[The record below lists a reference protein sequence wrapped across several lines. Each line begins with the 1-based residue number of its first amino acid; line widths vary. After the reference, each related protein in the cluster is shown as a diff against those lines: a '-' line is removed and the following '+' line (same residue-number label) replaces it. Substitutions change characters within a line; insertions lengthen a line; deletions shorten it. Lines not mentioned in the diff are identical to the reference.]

1 MKLYPPHIEGTLPSF
16 YKSTS
21 GDYSYITIPFSMNKA
36 VGMNEVGGFSLLIK
50 DVITG
55 EHIIDKTTV
64 NHSSSSEVKFML
76 DAYDLLHLVEGAHYK
91 VQLAYLDKTT
101 PQAEVGYYS
110 TVGVIKCTT
119 RPELS
124 IKGLDLQDSNIHR
137 YSYTGFYSNPNDPT
151 EKVYQYRFV
160 LTDTNGNIIR
170 DSGFLLHN
178 IEENAE
184 NTYESTDTYEFPF
197 DLEDDQVYLI
207 QYYIKTNNNLIIQ
220 TPKYRLVQGNAGPIT
235 EPIRIDAYSNFE
247 EGFVQL
253 IVSYDGKNENLYQ
266 LNVSEEFDSFLNYY
280 EHTYEKINLTEETYI
295 PNEYY
300 ISIDNNYKKA
310 TDVFDETEEY
320 YESVY
325 NSILLTTST
334 YEPNKYYIRKEHFA
348 RGNYKITR
356 SCKDTNYKE
365 WNTIATLKVDGYQRE
380 FYNKNDYTIQQGKY
394 YKYAIQQINNYGV
407 LTERKLSKEI
417 FADFEDLFLYDGKRQ
432 LKIRY
437 NPKVSSFKTDIL
449 EAKIDTIGGKYPFF
463 FRNGQVSYKEFPIAG
478 LISYEMDNNY
488 QFVKEEDLG
497 FDPRHSGLKR
507 EYTANIVNL
516 RQQIKQN
523 LIKINSNTSKINH
536 SNEDEESYYSPAEIT
551 RMRNEIYLLK
561 DENSNLR
568 KILENKIKHENIIN
582 AYRYKT
588 QNPES
593 INIAAERYFKME
605 VLDWLND
612 GKPKLFRSPTE
623 GNFIVRLMNS
633 SLTPEDT
640 LGRMLHNFSTTAYEM
655 ANCDYDNL
663 SSLGI
668 ISPNK
673 IDYNF
678 LQWRTVRL
686 AEHQGVTNNNNGTYF
701 VNEEGVYKT
710 IYNGNV
716 QYIEEEIL
724 ESGQQAFIV
733 QIQNMQPGSIIRI
746 DDEDIVIGATGA
758 YYTESALGINSIIV
772 PTNSYSK
779 GIITYNY
786 YGMTRDNFDL
796 ITNEYISQIG
806 AMQFI
811 GNGEDIISQINNP
824 VQKIK
829 DFGYLQFLARDI
841 VEIYVE
847 DFDSWEKLYYT
858 NTDYTQRI
866 YFTYDDYKLISDEHR
881 YFYEDE
887 DIATDRMIRVTP
899 AEGFKSGKTYFKDN
913 EFSINPMLM
922 TDRPKTDF
930 PYKFRETYY
939 IKRNEINT
947 TILPDENKLPLYKYS
962 TDIILIDGFPQ
973 ELNETV
979 IVYKDFY
986 NDKYYVTQE
995 TYDDMTNEENK
1006 QYFEILSFDVLINNI
1021 DKINLEQK
1029 ETYKVKEQFICDN
1042 LILGNGTL
1050 LNCAYQVYH
1059 KTFAFEDSSANVD
1072 SKYYN
1077 EELANIKA
1085 RLDEYEE
1092 ILDNSSALTNNSF
1105 NRELGSIVEYYKSN
1119 LLDKILEIQTN
1130 TTTLESQEIQK
1141 IVGEYTNF
1149 LTVYERYLDGEI
1161 STIEEFIQAVNSDD
1175 ARDLKFLLLEAS
1187 VRENYAREQYQKD
1200 YKEYIRILTN
1210 LLEQYEEEDNRQ

>member
-160 LTDTNGNIIR
+160 LTDTNGNVIR

-280 EHTYEKINLTEETYI
+280 EHAYEKINLTEETYI

-310 TDVFDETEEY
+310 TDAFDETEEY

-356 SCKDTNYKE
+356 SCKDTDYKE

-380 FYNKNDYTIQQGKY
+380 FYNKNDYTVQQGKY

-407 LTERKLSKEI
+407 LTERKTSKEI

-449 EAKIDTIGGKYPFF
+449 KQIPLVENIHF
-463 FRNGQVSYKEFPIAG
+463 S
-478 LISYEMDNNY
+478 LEMVRY
-488 QFVKEEDLG
+488 
-497 FDPRHSGLKR
+497 
-507 EYTANIVNL
+507 
-516 RQQIKQN
+516 
-523 LIKINSNTSKINH
+523 LIK
-536 SNEDEESYYSPAEIT
+536 
-551 RMRNEIYLLK
+551 
-561 DENSNLR
+561 
-568 KILENKIKHENIIN
+568 
-582 AYRYKT
+582 
-588 QNPES
+588 
-593 INIAAERYFKME
+593 
-605 VLDWLND
+605 
-612 GKPKLFRSPTE
+612 
-623 GNFIVRLMNS
+623 
-633 SLTPEDT
+633 
-640 LGRMLHNFSTTAYEM
+640 
-655 ANCDYDNL
+655 
-663 SSLGI
+663 
-668 ISPNK
+668 
-673 IDYNF
+673 NF
-678 LQWRTVRL
+678 LL
-686 AEHQGVTNNNNGTYF
+686 
-701 VNEEGVYKT
+701 
-710 IYNGNV
+710 
-716 QYIEEEIL
+716 
-724 ESGQQAFIV
+724 
-733 QIQNMQPGSIIRI
+733 
-746 DDEDIVIGATGA
+746 
-758 YYTESALGINSIIV
+758 
-772 PTNSYSK
+772 
-779 GIITYNY
+779 
-786 YGMTRDNFDL
+786 RD
-796 ITNEYISQIG
+796 
-806 AMQFI
+806 
-811 GNGEDIISQINNP
+811 
-824 VQKIK
+824 
-829 DFGYLQFLARDI
+829 
-841 VEIYVE
+841 
-847 DFDSWEKLYYT
+847 
-858 NTDYTQRI
+858 
-866 YFTYDDYKLISDEHR
+866 
-881 YFYEDE
+881 
-887 DIATDRMIRVTP
+887 
-899 AEGFKSGKTYFKDN
+899 
-913 EFSINPMLM
+913 
-922 TDRPKTDF
+922 
-930 PYKFRETYY
+930 
-939 IKRNEINT
+939 
-947 TILPDENKLPLYKYS
+947 
-962 TDIILIDGFPQ
+962 
-973 ELNETV
+973 
-979 IVYKDFY
+979 
-986 NDKYYVTQE
+986 
-995 TYDDMTNEENK
+995 
-1006 QYFEILSFDVLINNI
+1006 
-1021 DKINLEQK
+1021 
-1029 ETYKVKEQFICDN
+1029 
-1042 LILGNGTL
+1042 
-1050 LNCAYQVYH
+1050 
-1059 KTFAFEDSSANVD
+1059 
-1072 SKYYN
+1072 
-1077 EELANIKA
+1077 
-1085 RLDEYEE
+1085 
-1092 ILDNSSALTNNSF
+1092 
-1105 NRELGSIVEYYKSN
+1105 
-1119 LLDKILEIQTN
+1119 
-1130 TTTLESQEIQK
+1130 
-1141 IVGEYTNF
+1141 
-1149 LTVYERYLDGEI
+1149 
-1161 STIEEFIQAVNSDD
+1161 
-1175 ARDLKFLLLEAS
+1175 
-1187 VRENYAREQYQKD
+1187 
-1200 YKEYIRILTN
+1200 
-1210 LLEQYEEEDNRQ
+1210 